1 MTTKVKKAAVVLSS
15 LLAFTCLAGCG
26 GNGDATDGDQE
37 RITFWGIT
45 DQYTSESYKQLVDAY
60 NEGQG
65 KIDGVFVKYSP
76 KTDSSANHISYCG
89 SARGTVDI
97 IGVSDRYVFNNIA
110 QGFYTNLQDY
120 IDDETTYTRNEA
132 GEAYFS
138 EDNYS
143 ANNIDRFRFNAETR
157 EAGAGEDLYA
167 LPLVSNASV
176 IYYNEDYF
184 LNNNI
189 NIISVTEE
197 ELDAYNAAN
206 GTDYAARGYA
216 EYTAEAAP
224 AKGLKTSENLQGE
237 TVVKVFN
244 DLIPMSFLEVN
255 TLSKYFS
262 TEYNAA
268 SPSRYGIL
276 NEWWFSHGWAV
287 GGDCVKWDEAS
298 GQYKFTLGDK
308 QPNYLVTSAVTVNG
322 TAYAAG
328 DILTYRD
335 RNYVLE
341 NSSADIS
348 AHLYELPSQ
357 YEQFREFCAWS
368 QEADKKVDDEV
379 YGYEISPS
387 PATLNN
393 SSKVNYFT
401 SGEVAMLVDGTTEMD
416 PIYNA
421 LVGKTAWDI
430 APMYTYREFEGEDP
444 AGDGTLKVIG
454 KEYDGVIFTGEIKT
468 VEGTKIV
475 GKLSGSSQNFGWAIP
490 ANSSHKDAAWKFL
503 QFLTSEEGQSYFVAN
518 DAGAP
523 SVSSFVN
530 SPAFYDKENKKCDN
544 YRAIAI
550 MTENCEIGDW
560 SYFENGEWISDW
572 SLELNTDV
580 RNGVTTLDEF
590 FDHQQA
596 GTDSILAG
604 YKFKLHGKE

>member
-1 MTTKVKKAAVVLSS
+1 M
-15 LLAFTCLAGCG
+15 
-26 GNGDATDGDQE
+26 
-37 RITFWGIT
+37 
-45 DQYTSESYKQLVDAY
+45 
-60 NEGQG
+60 
-65 KIDGVFVKYSP
+65 
-76 KTDSSANHISYCG
+76 
-89 SARGTVDI
+89 
-97 IGVSDRYVFNNIA
+97 
-110 QGFYTNLQDY
+110 
-120 IDDETTYTRNEA
+120 
-132 GEAYFS
+132 
-138 EDNYS
+138 
-143 ANNIDRFRFNAETR
+143 
-157 EAGAGEDLYA
+157 
-167 LPLVSNASV
+167 
-176 IYYNEDYF
+176 
-184 LNNNI
+184 
-189 NIISVTEE
+189 
-197 ELDAYNAAN
+197 
-206 GTDYAARGYA
+206 
-216 EYTAEAAP
+216 
-224 AKGLKTSENLQGE
+224 
-237 TVVKVFN
+237 
-244 DLIPMSFLEVN
+244 
-255 TLSKYFS
+255 
-262 TEYNAA
+262 
-268 SPSRYGIL
+268 
-276 NEWWFSHGWAV
+276 
-287 GGDCVKWDEAS
+287 
-298 GQYKFTLGDK
+298 
-308 QPNYLVTSAVTVNG
+308 
-322 TAYAAG
+322 
-328 DILTYRD
+328 
-335 RNYVLE
+335 E

-544 YRAIAI
+544 FRAIAI
-550 MTENCEIGDW
+550 MSENCEIGDW
-560 SYFENGEWISDW
+560 SYFENGEWFSDW

>member
-26 GNGDATDGDQE
+26 GNGDTPDGDQE

-206 GTDYAARGYA
+206 GTGYAARGYA

-298 GQYKFTLGDK
+298 EQYKFTLGDK

>member
-26 GNGDATDGDQE
+26 GNGDTPDGDQE

-60 NEGQG
+60 NERQG

-197 ELDAYNAAN
+197 ELDVYNAAN

-454 KEYDGVIFTGEIKT
+454 KEYDGGIFTGEIKT